1 VAATTNHPQP
11 GRVDQRHHTL
21 RPTVLAWTL
30 LVAAVL
36 LAVGCWHL
44 SLVLSGGPAPRD
56 LGATLTALLAG
67 RPVTGLP
74 PGDRPATS
82 LPVLATVALVLWVPC
97 TGALAWAVGAATP
110 RKPGKGLATR
120 WQVRNHLGE
129 TAARRAAAWTRP
141 GLDERAVACAP
152 VTQIGWPLATQVGTG
167 EPVVLDLE
175 TALAVMAPTGSRKTR
190 MVVIPAVLD
199 APGPVVVTSTRA
211 DLLDVVAAPR
221 SRRGR
226 VWVFDPM
233 DRTRWPDPMVW
244 DPVAGCVDGLAAI
257 GRARAFAGERPTSTG
272 GGGPDHTNAGFFRG
286 TSGDALAR
294 LLHAAAL
301 DGRPLAEVIGWGV
314 DLENAGT
321 PIEILG
327 THPAA
332 EPGWAGQLRSLATGA
347 DDTVASTRQTLQTTL
362 GPFSVSKVLDRLTPG
377 PGVPVF
383 DPAGFVTSTDTLVI
397 VSDNNSAVNCA
408 PLATMLLWQLVD
420 AAKTAALSTR
430 TGRLTV
436 PLRLVLDE
444 VANIAPLPELPDVAT
459 DIRAYGIQTVYVL
472 QSHAQVEEKWG
483 RVRARMLIDNAPA
496 VLVLGGLKDDD
507 ALERFSRLAGQ
518 VEVQELAT
526 SYDQGAARRSVSQS
540 IRERRVLRSEEI
552 RMLAPGTGLL
562 LYTAMPAALVRLTD
576 WTDRADADQLHAG
589 RRDTIAYRLEDAR

>member
-1 VAATTNHPQP
+1 VAATGTQQP
-11 GRVDQRHHTL
+11 GRVDQRHHA
-21 RPTVLAWTL
+21 PGPAALAWAL

-44 SLVLSGGPAPRD
+44 SLVLFGGPAARD
-56 LGATLTALLAG
+56 LEATLGALLAG
-67 RPVTGLP
+67 RPVSGLP

-82 LPVLATVALVLWVPC
+82 VLVLATVALVLWVPS

-110 RKPGKGLATR
+110 RRPGKGLATR
-120 WQVRNHLGE
+120 RQVRAHLGE
-129 TAARRAAAWTRP
+129 AAARRAAAWTRP
-141 GLDERAVACAP
+141 SLDARAVARAP
-152 VTQIGWPLATQVGTG
+152 VTEIGWPLATQVGTG

-226 VWVFDPM
+226 LWVFDPM
-233 DRTRWPDPMVW
+233 GRTRWPEPMVW
-244 DPVAGCVDGLAAI
+244 DPVAGCADGLAAM
-257 GRARAFAGERPTSTG
+257 GRARAFAGERPTTSG
-272 GGGPDHTNAGFFRG
+272 PGGPDHGNAGFFRG

-301 DGRPLAEVIGWGV
+301 AGRPLAEVIAWGV
-314 DLENAGT
+314 DLENAST
-321 PIEILG
+321 PIEILR
-327 THPAA
+327 THPDA

-362 GPFSVSKVLDRLTPG
+362 GPFSVRQVLDRLTPA

-383 DPAGFVTSTDTLVI
+383 DPAGFVTGTDTLVI
-397 VSDNNSAVNCA
+397 VSDSNSAVNCA
-408 PLATMLLWQLVD
+408 PLATMLVWQIVD
-420 AAKTAALSTR
+420 AAKTAALSTP

-444 VANIAPLPELPDVAT
+444 VANIAPLPELPDIAT
-459 DIRAYGIQTVYVL
+459 DIRAYGVQTVYVL

-518 VEVQELAT
+518 VEVHELTT
-526 SYDQGAARRSVSQS
+526 SYDHGPSRREVSQS
-540 IRERRVLRSEEI
+540 TRERRVLRAEEI
-552 RMLAPGTGLL
+552 RMLQPGTGLL
-562 LYTAMPAALVRLTD
+562 LFSAMPAALVRLTD
-576 WTDRADADQLHAG
+576 WTDRPDAQQLQEG
-589 RRDTIAYRLEDAR
+589 RRDTIAYRLEETG